1 MDGRTQQTS
10 SAKNPNLSY
19 QERLANYERDKLSIP
34 RIAGDTK
41 TYEATLKA
49 LAKKWRI

>member
-1 MDGRTQQTS
+1 MDGRTQRTS
-10 SAKNPNLSY
+10 SAKTSLSY

-34 RIAGDTK
+34 RTAGDNK